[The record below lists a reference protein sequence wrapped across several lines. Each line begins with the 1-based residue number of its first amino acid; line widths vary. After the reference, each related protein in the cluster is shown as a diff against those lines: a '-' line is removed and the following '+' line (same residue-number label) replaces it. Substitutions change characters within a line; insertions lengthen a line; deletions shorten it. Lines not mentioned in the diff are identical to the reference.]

1 MLPSPYSDYYLV
13 SEGHRKDREGGE
25 ATSTPPETPS
35 KSRHPGVNP
44 WDLLAASQGGTWER
58 PLRERDP
65 FENRV
70 HFRTRTSK
78 NCFSASFVR
87 QRGGS
92 PQKDTS
98 VNTSS
103 RRFGV

>member
-35 KSRHPGVNP
+35 KSRPGRESLGP
-44 WDLLAASQGGTWER
+44 PRGLLRRALGAPAAGPRSVRG
-58 PLRERDP
+58 P
-65 FENRV
+65 RV
-70 HFRTRTSK
+70 PFRTRTSK
-78 NCFSASFVR
+78 NCFSASFLR

-92 PQKDTS
+92 PQKDAS
-98 VNTSS
+98 VNTPS